1 LRLRYF
7 NHAIGGWGEV
17 YARHRYREKSWR
29 RMDPNNLHIV
39 IILPYEGV
47 PSGIGTPVVEWY
59 IQSVTFNV
67 YGLADRYHVLSLLRS
82 PNLSTQVNL
91 EKMKGGVE
99 QGTRH
104 VKTIR
109 GKRLVPMMR
118 KYGIFFYF
126 MDERGGDVY

>member
-1 LRLRYF
+1 
-7 NHAIGGWGEV
+7 
-17 YARHRYREKSWR
+17 
-29 RMDPNNLHIV
+29 MDPNNLHIV
-39 IILPYEGV
+39 IILPYVGV

-118 KYGIFFYF
+118 KYGDFLLFHGRTGWGCVLSVEWGIMY
-126 MDERGGDVY
+126 RVATYP